1 METES
6 CHENFTDMVLHKLRE
21 RLPAV
26 FSRREVQ
33 KLLGGA
39 IAPGTLANL
48 GKEGPNYIILNKNA
62 VYEKDTFLEWLR
74 TRISPASEK

>member
-6 CHENFTDMVLHKLRE
+6 CHENFTEMVLHKLRE
-21 RLPAV
+21 NLPAV

-33 KLLGGA
+33 RLLGGA

-48 GKEGPNYIILNKNA
+48 GKDGPRYFIINKNA
-62 VYEKDTFLEWLR
+62 VYEKDSFLEWLR
-74 TRISPASEK
+74 TRITPVPEK